1 MNLQRN
7 RFAHLVARGA
17 GIKWLWVCV
26 AVVGLSACGTTKVDF
41 EKQALIQ
48 VKRGL
53 LCSLDGKETS
63 FFTKEQAVN
72 PGQHVVTTNSEG
84 DCRYPV
90 ISNVTV
96 SAGLIYQFSADGG
109 VLEVSDAGGR
119 WINRLFRS
127 PNDRRTF
134 VSLEESQRARDEQLI
149 QRQEQQA
156 AARAAER
163 QRKIASLPYI
173 RKVGAQIC
181 REWPYSIGHGQ
192 ISVIEVGYVEGVTND
207 KVQIRISRAYLKVA
221 PNSSPGGFQSSIIWD
236 DPMNW
241 DLCQ

>member
-1 MNLQRN
+1 MDREVTAKPGLHEVTVGIQDCAHRNVFNL
-7 RFAHLVARGA
+7 
-17 GIKWLWVCV
+17 
-26 AVVGLSACGTTKVDF
+26 
-41 EKQALIQ
+41 
-48 VKRGL
+48 
-53 LCSLDGKETS
+53 
-63 FFTKEQAVN
+63 
-72 PGQHVVTTNSEG
+72 
-84 DCRYPV
+84 
-90 ISNVTV
+90 TV
-96 SAGLIYQFSADGG
+96 SAGLIYRFSADLRALD
-109 VLEVSDAGGR
+109 VFNNSGR
-119 WINRLFRS
+119 RVDRLFLN

-156 AARAAER
+156 AARAAEK
-163 QRKIASLPYI
+163 QRKIANLPYI

-221 PNSSPGGFQSSIIWD
+221 PNSSPGGFQPSIIWD